1 MSTTMSTTMPAKTV
15 QIRGHGQITIPK
27 KIREM
32 YNLQEG
38 DILVIERHEDG
49 ILMQPRKLLDPT
61 QTWFWTKEWQ
71 EKERL
76 ADEDIKD
83 GRVSGPF
90 KGVEELRE
98 HVE

>member
-1 MSTTMSTTMPAKTV
+1 
-15 QIRGHGQITIPK
+15 
-27 KIREM
+27 M
-32 YNLQEG
+32 YDLQEG
-38 DILVIERHEDG
+38 DILVIERRKDG
-49 ILMQPRKLLDPT
+49 ILLQPRKLLDPT

-76 ADEDIKD
+76 ADEDIKA

>member
-1 MSTTMSTTMPAKTV
+1 
-15 QIRGHGQITIPK
+15 
-27 KIREM
+27 M
-32 YNLQEG
+32 YDLQEG
-38 DILVIERHEDG
+38 DILIVEINEDG
-49 ILMQPRKLLDPT
+49 ILMQPCKLLDPT

-76 ADEDIKD
+76 VDEDIKA
-83 GRVSGPF
+83 GRVSGSF